1 MTNIINNEERLVLS
15 NEFVLKMKPRAR
27 KILCELMSWPMGFNS
42 LKDVAESHPTSI
54 SRDLNLLM
62 KHGLVR
68 KKTVGMRPKQ
78 VEYSLTDKGK
88 EVIPSLLD
96 IVRKKS
102 YI

>member
-1 MTNIINNEERLVLS
+1 MEEEELLVL
-15 NEFVLKMKPRAR
+15 NNNFVLKMKPRAR

-42 LKDVAESHPTSI
+42 LKNIADSHPTSI
-54 SRDLNLLM
+54 SRDLNLLI

-68 KKTVGMRPKQ
+68 RRILALKPKQ
-78 VEYSLTDKGK
+78 VEYSLTTKGK